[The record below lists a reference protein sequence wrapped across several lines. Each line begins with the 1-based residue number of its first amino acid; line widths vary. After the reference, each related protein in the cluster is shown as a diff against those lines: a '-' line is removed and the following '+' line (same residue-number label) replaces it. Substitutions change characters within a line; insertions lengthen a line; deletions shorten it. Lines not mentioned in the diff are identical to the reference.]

1 MESPPHTLA
10 AAAAALLTYAW
21 HAFTETPAVPAS
33 PVVDMVGNV
42 VFALGAV
49 LLMGMA
55 WRRTA
60 IASTIVISS

>member
-1 MESPPHTLA
+1 MAAESGLKRGRMRTLP
-10 AAAAALLTYAW
+10 YAW
-21 HAFTETPAVPAS
+21 HAFPETPAMPAS
-33 PVVDMVGNV
+33 PVADLVGNV

-49 LLMGMA
+49 LLITLA